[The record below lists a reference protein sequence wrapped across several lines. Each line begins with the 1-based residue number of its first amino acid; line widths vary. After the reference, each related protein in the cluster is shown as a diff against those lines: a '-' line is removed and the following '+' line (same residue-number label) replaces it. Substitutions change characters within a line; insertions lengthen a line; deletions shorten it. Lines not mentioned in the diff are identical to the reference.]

1 MLKDLIGKIW
11 RKTPEFIRVRLIRG
25 SQTTFTVS
33 VGAVVVN
40 SRGEVLLLDH
50 VIRPGSGWGV
60 PGGFIDAGEQPAEAV
75 RREIMEETGLEI
87 RNVEM
92 KGARTLRRHVEILFR
107 ADGDGEPVV
116 KSREIKRLG
125 WFSPD
130 AMPEGM
136 SKSQIEIIRRLLSKD
151 PN

>member
-1 MLKDLIGKIW
+1 MLKDLVGKIW

-40 SRGEVLLLDH
+40 PRGEVLLLDH

-92 KGARTLRRHVEILFR
+92 KVSAN
-107 ADGDGEPVV
+107 
-116 KSREIKRLG
+116 
-125 WFSPD
+125 SP
-130 AMPEGM
+130 
-136 SKSQIEIIRRLLSKD
+136 KTR
-151 PN
+151 